1 MNIKVAP
8 LFISL
13 ALALLSGNALA
24 DHVIKTLVPTEVRK
38 SYDGLLVAM
47 AATALDAPE
56 ERHDWTGLYV
66 GGFVG
71 GAAGTRVNTSQP
83 IDDNGNAWKGTNGSD
98 SYNTK
103 AAVMGGGTVGY
114 NWQLGESPYVVGIE
128 AELGYMGMKGSSA
141 DPLSKWVDS
150 PANSHKTKIGG
161 TYGLIGGRI
170 GYAYKRSLFYVK
182 SGAVFVNTKSGYID
196 DCNTVPACGGGLL
209 RTSGNKTSVGYGIG
223 GGIEQAL
230 PSEWFEQA
238 KNISIKVEYLYL
250 GVERSQNTS
259 GINVGGIAPLT
270 TSDRIKGIHTAKI
283 GINYHFDGF

>member
-1 MNIKVAP
+1 MNLKLAP
-8 LFISL
+8 LFIS
-13 ALALLSGNALA
+13 LALLSGNALA

-47 AATALDAPE
+47 SATALDAPE

-71 GAAGTRVNTSQP
+71 GSAGTRANTNQP
-83 IDDNGNAWKGTNGSD
+83 CSNGSCWKGSNGSD

-103 AAVMGGGTVGY
+103 ANVMAGGTVGY
-114 NWQLGESPYVVGIE
+114 NWQLGKSPYLVGIE
-128 AELGYMGMKGSSA
+128 GELGYLGSKGSSA
-141 DPLSKWVDS
+141 DPLSVASGDS

-161 TYGLIGGRI
+161 TYGFVGSRV
-170 GYAYKRSLFYVK
+170 GYAYKNSLFFVK
-182 SGAVFVNTKSGYID
+182 GGAVFVKTKSGYID
-196 DCNTVPACGGGLL
+196 DCSASPCGSGLL
-209 RTSGNKTSVGYGIG
+209 RTSSSKTSVGYGIG

-250 GVERSQNTS
+250 GVKRNQTS
-259 GINVGGIAPLT
+259 TGSCVGCEANVQSHSDGI
-270 TSDRIKGIHTAKI
+270 RGIHTAKV

>member
-1 MNIKVAP
+1 M
-8 LFISL
+8 S
-13 ALALLSGNALA
+13 
-24 DHVIKTLVPTEVRK
+24 
-38 SYDGLLVAM
+38 
-47 AATALDAPE
+47 ATALDAPE
-56 ERHDWTGLYV
+56 DRHDWTGLYV

-83 IDDNGNAWKGTNGSD
+83 IDANGNTWKGTNGPDD

-103 AAVMGGGTVGY
+103 ANVMGGGTVGY

-141 DPLSKWVDS
+141 DPLSVAAGDS

-161 TYGLIGGRI
+161 TYGLIGGRL

-182 SGAVFVNTKSGYID
+182 SGAVFVNTKSGYVD
-196 DCNTVPACGGGLL
+196 DCSTVPACGGGLL

-223 GGIEQAL
+223 GGIEQVL

-259 GINVGGIAPLT
+259 GINVGGVNPLT
-270 TSDRIKGIHTAKI
+270 TVDRIKGIHTAKI